1 MKRIFSFLLLLG
13 MMVWVNAASVDSLRA
28 REMVLT
34 FWNQS
39 GCAVRSGNT
48 MVDFQEV
55 SRQAGFQ
62 NLYIFVNVSGKGF
75 VVMSADD
82 VAHPVLAYS
91 ENAHFD
97 AAALPSNVAG
107 WLGGY
112 DRTIGEAVAH
122 QAVSSDEVAA
132 EWAALANGV
141 VPAPKSTTAVSPLLS
156 TKWDQGSPYNAQ
168 CPGSS
173 FNRAP
178 TGCVATAIAQ
188 VMKYWSYPSKGM
200 GSHSYTCSYYPNQTL
215 SANFGTTTYNWS
227 SMPNSVYS
235 SNNAVATL
243 MFHCGVAVE
252 MNYTPDG
259 SGAQMLAYYSY
270 ENDYSAETALK
281 KYFGYIS
288 TLHGERKVSY
298 TDEEWIAM
306 LKADLDAGRPIPY
319 SGFDTDNSGH
329 AFVCDGYNNNNQF
342 HFNWGWSG
350 SYDGY
355 FSINALTPGSGGWG
369 GGSGNYSYSQCALFG
384 VEPPQLRATSHT
396 STNMTASNGGYI
408 VEHGTPM
415 NLTVNIKA
423 VSAFNGNLRL
433 QIKYPNGI
441 GVVQNIGSVVSV
453 NASANQTVTKTFSTD
468 IVTAYPGSYLLDLQ
482 YQPAG
487 SSSWITVG
495 IDGCAIPAPLTVIL
509 NADPYE
515 VNNTVQTAYVL
526 PVNFSQ
532 NTAVIQTTGSN
543 FHSTD
548 DTYDY
553 YRFELPE
560 GYSYR
565 VNARVHNVSIST
577 NGNLYTAGARFNMS
591 CNNSP
596 WSSIID
602 TISPEYVLDNGGPV
616 LFKVKTTSAAPVGT
630 YLLDIEVVRTQGS
643 GVSTQEEV
651 ALCTIYPNPATDV
664 LHCEV
669 GSGQVMGNSAFQI
682 LDVFGRVVKQEQIT
696 SASFVT
702 NVRDLDSGLYF
713 VRLITDGQIVI
724 TKKFVKR

>member
-1 MKRIFSFLLLLG
+1 MGIL
-13 MMVWVNAASVDSLRA
+13 VWANAAPVDLSQA
-28 REMVLT
+28 RELALT

-39 GCAVRSGNT
+39 GCATRSGNASA
-48 MVDFQEV
+48 DFQEV
-55 SRQAGFQ
+55 ASQAGFQ
-62 NLYIFVNVSGKGF
+62 NLYIFVNVGGTGF

-91 ENAHFD
+91 ETGRFD
-97 AAALPSNVAG
+97 VATLPSNIAG

-112 DRTIGEAVAH
+112 DRTIGEAVAR
-122 QAVSSDEVAA
+122 QAAASEEVAA
-132 EWAALANGV
+132 EWAALANGF
-141 VPAPKSTTAVSPLLS
+141 VPAPKSTTAVNPLLS
-156 TKWDQGSPYNAQ
+156 TAWDQGNPYNAQ

-215 SANFGTTTYNWS
+215 SANFGATTYNWS

-243 MFHCGVAVE
+243 MFHCGVATE
-252 MNYTPDG
+252 MEYTPDG
-259 SGAQMLAYYSY
+259 SGAQMLAYYNY
-270 ENDYSAETALK
+270 ADDYSAETALK
-281 KYFGYIS
+281 KYFGYS
-288 TLHGERKVSY
+288 CHLHGERKVAY
-298 TDEEWIAM
+298 TDDEWIAM

-369 GGSGNYSYSQCALFG
+369 GGNGNYSYGQCALFG
-384 VEPPQLRATSHT
+384 VEPPQLRATTHS

-408 VEHGTPM
+408 VEHGTAM
-415 NLTVNIKA
+415 NLTVSIKA
-423 VSAFNGNLRL
+423 VSAFNGSLRL
-433 QIKYPNGI
+433 QIKNTDASSVI
-441 GVVQNIGSVVSV
+441 QDIGSIVSV
-453 NASANQTVTKTFSTD
+453 TASANQTVSKTFSTD
-468 IVTAYPGSYLLDLQ
+468 LVTAYPGSYLLDLQ

-487 SSSWITVG
+487 SSEWTSVG
-495 IDGCAIPAPLTVIL
+495 IDGCAIPADLTVIL
-509 NADPYE
+509 NPDSYE
-515 VNNTVQTAYVL
+515 NNNTIQTAATL

-532 NTAVIQTTGSN
+532 DRAVIQTTGSN
-543 FHSTD
+543 FHSSD
-548 DTYDY
+548 DTYDH

-565 VNARVHNVSIST
+565 INAQVHNVSYST
-577 NGNLYTAGARFNMS
+577 NGHLYTAGARFNVS
-591 CNNSP
+591 YNNTP
-596 WSSIID
+596 WSAVVDSIA
-602 TISPEYVLDNGGPV
+602 PEYVMENGGPV
-616 LFKVKTTSAAPVGT
+616 VIKVRTTSSAPVGT
-630 YLLDIEVVRTQGS
+630 YLLDFEIVRSVNSEIGEPNKTS
-643 GVSTQEEV
+643 
-651 ALCTIYPNPATDV
+651 LCTIYPNPANDV

-669 GSGQVMGNSAFQI
+669 SQELAVGNSVLQI
-682 LDVFGRVVKQEQIT
+682 LDVFGRMVKQESVT

-702 NVRDLDSGLYF
+702 NVHNLDSGLYF
-713 VRLITDGQIVI
+713 VRLVTDGQIVV